1 MKNSIVL
8 ILGSGHL
15 AYRVEK
21 LARSRG
27 YNACHIKSEFFQ
39 LDNTS
44 NSAFDKITNTLSDI
58 DLSSVKMAYVIDD
71 SDEFNLQLLVVLM
84 SLNEHLPIT
93 ASLFNEN
100 IAPHLRAAHP
110 YLHIF
115 NPAKIAASCFVEA
128 LYKPAEHL
136 LRYIPAKPPNKP
148 IAPEDHFI
156 KALIGSF
163 VLMMSGAILYFHFAE
178 NITWLNSVYFVVVTI
193 ATVGYGDINLA
204 NASALSKIIGIILII
219 SSTVF
224 IWMIFSLTVDRI
236 IKERTQIFLGRKRYL
251 YKNHIIVCGLGKLG
265 YFIAEE
271 LINKNEK
278 IVIVESNENSSNVH
292 HFRQLGADVYIGNAR
307 LPSVL
312 QDVAV
317 ADAKA
322 VISVINNDYVN
333 LEIGLNARSF
343 QPKLR
348 LILRIFDDS
357 IAEGIKDKLNI
368 YITLSMSAIADEKF
382 LETLR
387 TVSSES
393 T

>member
-1 MKNSIVL
+1 MNNSIVL

-21 LARSRG
+21 LARLRG
-27 YNACHIKSEFFQ
+27 YNVCHIKNEIFQ
-39 LDNTS
+39 LDSTN

-58 DLSSVKMAYVIDD
+58 NLASVKMVYIIDD

-110 YLHIF
+110 RLHVF
-115 NPAKIAASCFVEA
+115 NPAKIAAACFVEA
-128 LYKPAEHL
+128 LYKPDERL
-136 LRYIPAKPPNKP
+136 LRYVPAKPPKEVR
-148 IAPEDHFI
+148 APVDHFI

-163 VLMMSGAILYFHFAE
+163 VLMLSGATMYFHFAE
-178 NITWLNSVYFVVVTI
+178 NLSWLDSLYFVVVTI

-236 IKERTQIFLGRKRYL
+236 IKERNQVLLGRKRYA
-251 YKNHIIVCGLGKLG
+251 YKNHIIICGLGKLAF
-265 YFIAEE
+265 FIAEE
-271 LINKNEK
+271 LISRNEK
-278 IVIVESNENSSNVH
+278 IVIVEVNENSSNVH
-292 HFRQLGADVYIGNAR
+292 YFRQLGADVYIGNAR
-307 LPSVL
+307 LPGVL

-317 ADAKA
+317 AHAKA
-322 VISVINNDYVN
+322 VISVINNDYIN

-343 QPKLR
+343 QPGLR

-357 IAEGIKDKLNI
+357 IAEGIKDKLDI
-368 YITLSMSAIADEKF
+368 YITLSMSAIADGKF
-382 LETLR
+382 LETLTAVR
-387 TVSSES
+387 D
-393 T
+393 